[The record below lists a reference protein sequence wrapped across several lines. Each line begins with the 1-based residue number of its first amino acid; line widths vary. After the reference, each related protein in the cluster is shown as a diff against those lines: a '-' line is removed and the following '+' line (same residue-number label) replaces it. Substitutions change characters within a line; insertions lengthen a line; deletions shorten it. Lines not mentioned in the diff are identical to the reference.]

1 MKVLGASES
10 ETYSK
15 GTARARTPIQA
26 SVLRAW
32 GAATDDPDAATLA
45 EWLDHG
51 APLGFRDQIP
61 CNRVFP
67 RVEEATSGPP
77 QLEDTLDLQGW
88 TNYSS
93 AEEAPEVLNKLIDE
107 YVARGFC
114 HEVPDLE
121 TAAKELGVEPVL
133 NKLGIVTKTAE
144 DGTVK
149 HRIIWDM
156 KASSANN
163 SCSQAERIVLPRLL
177 DLAEA
182 ASHIYRTGGIPWVLA
197 VDVRDAFLNIPAGR
211 DKSMSVAVRPDASGR
226 NKLIICD
233 TLVFGSKSSP
243 TIWGR
248 YASWLGRS
256 WASII
261 HECCFQIYVDDPAI
275 VAKGT
280 FQQAASQV
288 TCALLWAAVAGFP
301 LKLSKAMGGKRI
313 KWIGATITLDDD
325 KSEVV
330 VSIPSDKRAKLLEQC
345 LDIAKKPVV
354 SQKKLSA
361 LTGGLSFVAGLIP
374 HLRPFL
380 DTFWAALS
388 SPLTKSANDGVGRP
402 SGKLIHV
409 RRFETGLQWVVALLQ
424 GDKVPLAR
432 TLKPICENIE
442 AEVTTDASPW
452 GLGGVL
458 RVGGQLTAAFG
469 CPLSDQLLTKFRAR
483 AGDPKYTTLWEAV
496 ALLTA
501 FRLWLPQIKFRAH
514 IRIKADSLSSLTMIA
529 KGRAKSLELNV
540 VAREIALDQAFQE
553 YGLTILTHIPGVTN
567 LEADYLSRLFS
578 PKPPV
583 KPGQLEG
590 VPLTPVQHGA
600 GFWKVVKLTNN
611 R

>member
-1 MKVLGASES
+1 MERHWASGIRYPATES
-10 ETYSK
+10 SPGWRKPHWGRPNWRTPWICRA
-15 GTARARTPIQA
+15 GPTTARQKRHPKSSTSWSTSTWPGGSAMKSQTSKRPPR
-26 SVLRAW
+26 SW
-32 GAATDDPDAATLA
+32 GWNP
-45 EWLDHG
+45 
-51 APLGFRDQIP
+51 FS
-61 CNRVFP
+61 
-67 RVEEATSGPP
+67 TSWA
-77 QLEDTLDLQGW
+77 L
-88 TNYSS
+88 S
-93 AEEAPEVLNKLIDE
+93 
-107 YVARGFC
+107 RRRR
-114 HEVPDLE
+114 
-121 TAAKELGVEPVL
+121 
-133 NKLGIVTKTAE
+133 KTAQSSTGLS
-144 DGTVK
+144 GTWK
-149 HRIIWDM
+149 LARQTIRAPRQS
-156 KASSANN
+156 ASCCHASLTW
-163 SCSQAERIVLPRLL
+163 QKRRQ
-177 DLAEA
+177 A

-458 RVGGQLTAAFG
+458 RVGGQLKAAFG

-501 FRLWLPQIKFRAH
+501 FRLGLPQV
-514 IRIKADSLSSLTMIA
+514 SSSHPHQSGQFELTYHDR
-529 KGRAKSLELNV
+529 KG
-540 VAREIALDQAFQE
+540 
-553 YGLTILTHIPGVTN
+553 
-567 LEADYLSRLFS
+567 
-578 PKPPV
+578 
-583 KPGQLEG
+583 PGQITWAERG
-590 VPLTPVQHGA
+590 SSWDCAGPSTPGIRSYHPDAHPRGDQFG
-600 GFWKVVKLTNN
+600 GRLPIPVVFT
-611 R
+611 